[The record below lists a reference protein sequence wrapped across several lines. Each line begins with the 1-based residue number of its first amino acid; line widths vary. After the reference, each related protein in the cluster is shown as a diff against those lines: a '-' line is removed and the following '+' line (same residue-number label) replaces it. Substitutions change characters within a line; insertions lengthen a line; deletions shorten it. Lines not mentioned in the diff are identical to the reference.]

1 MNRTHNKTVVMA
13 LCLTLGLAACANQPG
28 GMSAATPANPATMA
42 KDREAILAMAGT
54 FDVTFDFR
62 ETVPFVADYKPI
74 PAKVSHGHE
83 VVRVVEDTGRVIRL
97 QHLLVVQEKD
107 KPPIVVKHW
116 RQDWEYEPS
125 QILVYTGP
133 GHWAPQAVPVADR
146 KGAWSQIVYQ
156 TDDSPRYGAVGR
168 WTFDNEVA
176 EWTSQPTLRPLARR
190 DAVRHPPYDR
200 YVAVNRHA
208 ITPTGWVQEEDN
220 AKVGQK
226 DGRSVTFTHETVVN
240 SYNRATDFNIQAAG
254 DYWAATKQYWAAVR
268 ADWDARLA
276 SNKQIVVP
284 EVAEDGSATGVR
296 LGDLADDILGGT
308 KKTEAASVAAKA
320 IIDGAPRS
328 WSSAN

>member
-1 MNRTHNKTVVMA
+1 MNRKYGKTAAKA
-13 LCLTLGLAACANQPG
+13 LCLTLTLALSACATQPG
-28 GMSAATPANPATMA
+28 ATSAAKPAAGDTMA
-42 KDREAILAMAGT
+42 RDREAILAMAGT

-74 PAKVSHGHE
+74 PPKISKGHE
-83 VVRVVEDTGRVIRL
+83 VVKVVEDTGRIIRL

-146 KGAWSQIVYQ
+146 KGAWSQIVFQ

-176 EWTSQPTLRPLARR
+176 EWTSQETLRPLARR
-190 DAVRHPPYDR
+190 DATRHPPYDR

-240 SYNRATDFNIQAAG
+240 SYNRATDFNIKAAD
-254 DYWAATKQYWAAVR
+254 DYWAATKDYWASVR

-276 SNKQIVVP
+276 ANKQIVVP
-284 EVAEDGSATGVR
+284 EVADTGSATGER
-296 LGDLADDILGGT
+296 LGELADDILGGT
-308 KKTEAASVAAKA
+308 KKTETASVAAKA
-320 IIDGAPRS
+320 IIEGTPKS
-328 WSSAN
+328 

>member
-1 MNRTHNKTVVMA
+1 MNPKHQKTAVMA
-13 LCLTLGLAACANQPG
+13 LCLTLTLSACANQPG
-28 GMSAATPANPATMA
+28 GMTAASPANAATMA

-74 PAKVSHGHE
+74 APKVSKGHE
-83 VVRVVEDTGRVIRL
+83 VVKVVEDTGRVIRL

-133 GHWAPQAVPVADR
+133 GHWTARDVPAADR

-168 WTFDNEVA
+168 WTFDNNVA

-226 DGRSVTFTHETVVN
+226 DGASVTFTHETVVN
-240 SYNRATDFNIQAAG
+240 SYNRATDFNSQAA
-254 DYWAATKQYWAAVR
+254 DEYWAATKDYWAAVR

-276 SNKQIVVP
+276 QNKQIVVP

-308 KKTEAASVAAKA
+308 KKTDTAAVAAKA
-320 IIDGAPRS
+320 IIESTP
-328 WSSAN
+328 SS